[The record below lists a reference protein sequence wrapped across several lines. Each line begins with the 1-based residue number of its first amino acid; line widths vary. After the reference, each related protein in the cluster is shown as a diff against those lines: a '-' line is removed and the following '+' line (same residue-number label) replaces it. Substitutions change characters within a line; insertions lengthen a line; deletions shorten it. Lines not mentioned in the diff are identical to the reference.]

1 MNIETKDNIAVC
13 MFFILFVVLF
23 SSAVYLIED
32 FKQSKNTPENIQ
44 ETTANNTKQSVF
56 IDSHKKNPVDRF
68 NIELEQLEQS
78 IKYNETVKILAEL
91 RPKLLAK
98 ATKLEQTKL
107 DYQLNLAK
115 TKEQILLTNKSL
127 EVIDYYIN
135 NNKEIDKNTLSSLLN
150 QFRIIEESLE
160 D

>member
-1 MNIETKDNIAVC
+1 MKKPQPDTYAVAGSVL
-13 MFFILFVVLF
+13 IVFVVILSIYLLAAQNSSF
-23 SSAVYLIED
+23 SSKI
-32 FKQSKNTPENIQ
+32 
-44 ETTANNTKQSVF
+44 TANNTKQSVF

-68 NIELEQLEQS
+68 SVELEQLEQS
-78 IKYNETVKILAEL
+78 IKYNETVKILVEL
-91 RPKLLAK
+91 RPKLLAR
-98 ATKLEQTKL
+98 ATELEQIKL

-135 NNKEIDKNTLSSLLN
+135 SNKEIDKSTLSSLLN

>member
-1 MNIETKDNIAVC
+1 MKKPQPDTYAIAGSVL
-13 MFFILFVVLF
+13 IVFVVILSIYLLAAQNSSF
-23 SSAVYLIED
+23 SS
-32 FKQSKNTPENIQ
+32 K
-44 ETTANNTKQSVF
+44 TTANNDKQSVF

-68 NIELEQLEQS
+68 SLELEQLEQS
-78 IKYNETVKILAEL
+78 IKYNETVKVLIEL
-91 RPKLLAK
+91 RPKLLAR
-98 ATKLEQTKL
+98 ATELEQTKL

-135 NNKEIDKNTLSSLLN
+135 SNKEIDKDTLSSLLN

>member
-1 MNIETKDNIAVC
+1 MKKPQPDTYAVAGSVL
-13 MFFILFVVLF
+13 IVFVVILSIYLLAAHNSSF
-23 SSAVYLIED
+23 SSKTI
-32 FKQSKNTPENIQ
+32 
-44 ETTANNTKQSVF
+44 ANNDKQSVF
-56 IDSHKKNPVDRF
+56 IDSVKKNPVDRF
-68 NIELEQLEQS
+68 NLELEQLEQS
-78 IKYNETVKILAEL
+78 IKYNETVKVLAEL
-91 RPKLLAK
+91 RPKLLAR

-135 NNKEIDKNTLSSLLN
+135 SNKEIDKNTLSSLLN

>member
-1 MNIETKDNIAVC
+1 MKKPQPDTYAVAGSVL
-13 MFFILFVVLF
+13 IVFVVILSIYLLAAQNSSF
-23 SSAVYLIED
+23 SS
-32 FKQSKNTPENIQ
+32 K
-44 ETTANNTKQSVF
+44 TTANNTKQSVF
-56 IDSHKKNPVDRF
+56 IDSVKKNPVDRF
-68 NIELEQLEQS
+68 NLELEQLEQS
-78 IKYNETVKILAEL
+78 IKYNETVKVLAEL
-91 RPKLLAK
+91 RPKLLAR

-115 TKEQILLTNKSL
+115 TKEQTLLTNKSL

>member
-1 MNIETKDNIAVC
+1 MKKPQPDTYAVAGSVL
-13 MFFILFVVLF
+13 IVFVVILSIYLLALQNSSF
-23 SSAVYLIED
+23 SSKTI
-32 FKQSKNTPENIQ
+32 
-44 ETTANNTKQSVF
+44 ANNDKQSVF
-56 IDSHKKNPVDRF
+56 IDSVKKNPVDRF
-68 NIELEQLEQS
+68 NLELEQLEQS
-78 IKYNETVKILAEL
+78 IKYNETVKVLAEL
-91 RPKLLAK
+91 RPKLLAR

-135 NNKEIDKNTLSSLLN
+135 SNKEIDKNTLSSLLN